1 MQKKTKNKSIRKA
14 NIPMN
19 KMKRVDEIIE
29 GYKGEEGVLIQLL
42 LDIQSEFNWIPREVI
57 ARISERLRIPKSQ
70 IYRIASFY
78 KAMNL
83 NPVGRHI
90 IQVCLGTACQVRGAP
105 KILDRVEEN
114 LKIKEGETTSDMRF
128 SLRRVN
134 CLGCCAMGP
143 VVVVDGDYHGKVTPA
158 MVEEILEKY
167 K

>member
-1 MQKKTKNKSIRKA
+1 MVEIDVK
-14 NIPMN
+14 M

-29 GYKGEEGVLIQLL
+29 RYKGEEGVLIQLL

-57 ARISERLRIPKSQ
+57 ARISERI
-70 IYRIASFY
+70 
-78 KAMNL
+78 
-83 NPVGRHI
+83 
-90 IQVCLGTACQVRGAP
+90 QVRGAP

-114 LKIKEGETTSDMRF
+114 LKIKEGDTTSDMRF

-143 VVVVDGDYHGKVTPA
+143 VVVVDGNYHGKITSA

-167 K
+167 E

>member
-1 MQKKTKNKSIRKA
+1 
-14 NIPMN
+14 MN

-29 GYKGEEGVLIQLL
+29 GYKGKEGVLIQLL

-83 NPVGRHI
+83 NPVGRHV

-114 LKIKEGETTSDMRF
+114 LKIKEGETTPDMRF

-143 VVVVDGDYHGKVTPA
+143 VVVVDRDYHGKVTPA

>member
-1 MQKKTKNKSIRKA
+1 MVEID
-14 NIPMN
+14 M
-19 KMKRVDEIIE
+19 KMKMQRVDEIIE

-42 LDIQSEFNWIPREVI
+42 LDIQSEFNWIPHGVI
-57 ARISERLRIPKSQ
+57 ARISERLRIPKSH

-78 KAMNL
+78 KAMSL

-114 LKIKEGETTSDMRF
+114 LKIKEGGTTPDMRF
-128 SLRRVN
+128 SLKRVN

-143 VVVVDGDYHGKVTPA
+143 VVVVDGNYHGKITPA
-158 MVEEILEKY
+158 MVEDILGKY